1 MAGASSTGPRVSG
14 DSIHVRRAIPGD
26 EDVVRTLRLA
36 ALADS
41 PDAFASTL
49 DLEVA
54 WSLSDWQEWISRG
67 ATFIAEDSNGP
78 KGIVAGEPNW
88 DDPGSAFLIAMWV
101 HPVLRGTGT
110 ADKLVACVLSWA
122 RAEGASGVWLHVD
135 KGGDR
140 ARRCYERNGFHATG
154 REIVRRRE
162 GLLIEMFHPLDGA
175 ER

>member
-1 MAGASSTGPRVSG
+1 MGGELR
-14 DSIHVRRAIPGD
+14 VRRAIPGD

-36 ALADS
+36 ALADA
-41 PDAFASTL
+41 PNAFSSTL
-49 DLEVA
+49 DVEAA
-54 WSLSDWQEWISRG
+54 WSPSDWQEWISRG
-67 ATFIAEDSNGP
+67 ATFIAEDSDGP

-101 HPVLRGTGT
+101 HPVLRGTGA

-140 ARRCYERNGFHATG
+140 ARRCYERKGFRATG
-154 REIVRRRE
+154 HEIVRKRG
-162 GLLIEMFHPLDGA
+162 GLLVEMYCPLGEA
-175 ER
+175 KS